1 MSTEKRNENF
11 MLKQSRYSKGKKNV
25 KQYSKNNASKKSGSG
40 KNSYNAYYKKNDDGF
55 QPKSNGKSNYGKKK
69 YPSKSKGY
77 PKKNAQKPSIKIA
90 FLGGLNEIGKNIT
103 LVECENDIIII
114 DCGMA
119 FPDGDMLG
127 VDLVIPEIP
136 LLVLFLMQNCM
147 QQRVLILEQ
156 HLRYYLI
163 MESM

>member
-77 PKKNAQKPSIKIA
+77 PKKNAQKPSIKTA
-90 FLGGLNEIGKNIT
+90 EK
-103 LVECENDIIII
+103 
-114 DCGMA
+114 
-119 FPDGDMLG
+119 
-127 VDLVIPEIP
+127 
-136 LLVLFLMQNCM
+136 
-147 QQRVLILEQ
+147 
-156 HLRYYLI
+156 
-163 MESM
+163 

>member
-119 FPDGDMLG
+119 FPDGG
-127 VDLVIPEIP
+127 YA
-136 LLVLFLMQNCM
+136 
-147 QQRVLILEQ
+147 R
-156 HLRYYLI
+156 R
-163 MESM
+163 